1 MASDADMDRLKSR
14 IENYA
19 IIRAK
24 VKGFSS
30 CTVDKDDLK
39 SLRQNAYYDKSIGK
53 LKVDPGLVLRCHP
66 GRPITAG
73 IYTYI
78 YTLVYCNLYCIYLV
92 LKVYFR

>member
-24 VKGFSS
+24 IKGFSS
-30 CTVDKDDLK
+30 CTVNTEDLK
-39 SLRQNAYYDKSIGK
+39 SLCQNSNYDKSTGK

-78 YTLVYCNLYCIYLV
+78 Y
-92 LKVYFR
+92 